1 MTKCDE
7 SKSNE
12 IGLYIYILES
22 SKETNL
28 HFVIETEYEDMIL

>member
-1 MTKCDE
+1 MK
-7 SKSNE
+7 
-12 IGLYIYILES
+12 LAYIYILES